1 MITNCFDIN
10 YNNKGI
16 EVVFY
21 ERDSSMNIYTQP
33 AGTRVD
39 IDSMS
44 GAVTISSRNYGIMY
58 NAPPSGVYY
67 SPSHGYLFNS

>member
-44 GAVTISSRNYGIMY
+44 GAVTISYSYGMIRD
-58 NAPPSGVYY
+58 
-67 SPSHGYLFNS
+67 